1 MARARIKFT
10 YPTSKI
16 REPIIYLVSKNF
28 DLISN
33 IRRAE
38 VTEKVG
44 WVVLEL
50 EGEQDNIDAALA
62 WVRNQHV
69 RVDPVEGDVVH

>member
-10 YPTSKI
+10 YPTERI
-16 REPIIYLVSKNF
+16 QEPIIYSISKNF

-50 EGEQDNIDAALA
+50 EGEQSKIDAALV
-62 WVRNQHV
+62 WVKDQGV
-69 RVDPVEGDVVH
+69 RVDPVEGDIVH

>member
-1 MARARIKFT
+1 MARARVKFT

-16 REPIIYLVSKNF
+16 QEPIIYKVSRNFELV
-28 DLISN
+28 SN

-38 VTEKVG
+38 VTDKVG

-50 EGEQDNIDAALA
+50 EGEQDAIDAALD
-62 WVRNQHV
+62 WVRGQEV

>member
-10 YPTSKI
+10 YPTAKI
-16 REPIIYLVSKNF
+16 QQPIIHTISKNF

-50 EGEQDNIDAALA
+50 EGDQSNIDAALA
-62 WVRNQHV
+62 WVKDQGV
-69 RVDPVEGDVVH
+69 RVDPVEGDIVH

>member
-1 MARARIKFT
+1 MARVRVKFT
-10 YPTSKI
+10 YPTEQI
-16 REPIIYLVSKNF
+16 QQPIIHSISKDF
-28 DLISN
+28 DLVSN

-50 EGEQDNIDAALA
+50 EGEQKNIDAGLA
-62 WVRNQHV
+62 WVKDQGV

>member
-1 MARARIKFT
+1 MARTRIKFT

-16 REPIIYLVSKNF
+16 QEPIIYRVSRDF
-28 DLISN
+28 ELISN

-50 EGEQDNIDAALA
+50 EGEQNDIDAALA
-62 WVRNQHV
+62 WVRDQGV

>member
-10 YPTSKI
+10 YPTAKI
-16 REPIIYLVSKNF
+16 QQPIIHTISKNY

-50 EGEQDNIDAALA
+50 EGDQSKIDAALT
-62 WVRNQHV
+62 WVKDQGV
-69 RVDPVEGDVVH
+69 RVDPVEGDIVH

>member
-1 MARARIKFT
+1 MARARVKFT

-16 REPIIYLVSKNF
+16 QEPIIYKVSRDFELV
-28 DLISN
+28 SN

-38 VTEKVG
+38 VTDKVG

-50 EGEQDNIDAALA
+50 EGEQDAIDAALD
-62 WVRNQHV
+62 WVRGQQV

>member
-10 YPTSKI
+10 YPTAI
-16 REPIIYLVSKNF
+16 IQQPIIHTISKNF

-50 EGEQDNIDAALA
+50 EGDQSNIDAALA
-62 WVRNQHV
+62 WVKDQGV
-69 RVDPVEGDVVH
+69 RVDPVEGDIVH

>member
-1 MARARIKFT
+1 MARTRIKFT

-16 REPIIYLVSKNF
+16 QEPIIYRVSRDF
-28 DLISN
+28 ELISN

-50 EGEQDNIDAALA
+50 EGEQNDIDAALA
-62 WVRNQHV
+62 WVRHQGV

>member
-1 MARARIKFT
+1 MARARVKFT

-16 REPIIYLVSKNF
+16 QEPIIYKVSRDFELV
-28 DLISN
+28 SN

-38 VTEKVG
+38 VTDKVG

-50 EGEQDNIDAALA
+50 EGEQDAIDAALD
-62 WVRNQHV
+62 WVRDQEV

>member
-1 MARARIKFT
+1 MARVRIKFT
-10 YPTSKI
+10 YPTEKI
-16 REPIIYLVSKNF
+16 TDPIIHSISKNF
-28 DLISN
+28 ELISN

-38 VTEKVG
+38 VSEKVG

-50 EGEQDNIDAALA
+50 EGKQSNIESALEWVKGQD
-62 WVRNQHV
+62 V

>member
-1 MARARIKFT
+1 MPRTRIKFK

-16 REPIIYLVSKNF
+16 QEPIIYRVSRDF
-28 DLISN
+28 ELISN

-50 EGEQDNIDAALA
+50 EGEQNDIDAALA
-62 WVRNQHV
+62 WVRDQGV

>member
-1 MARARIKFT
+1 MARARVKFT

-16 REPIIYLVSKNF
+16 QEPIIYKVSRDFELV
-28 DLISN
+28 SN

-38 VTEKVG
+38 VTDKVG

-50 EGEQDNIDAALA
+50 EGEQDAIDAALD
-62 WVRNQHV
+62 WVRGQEV